1 MDVKIKKIF
10 KYIFIIVFAVLFAGS
25 VATNIRLGLSDRYFR
40 NLSEQYRTELAT
52 AVDTNTELGRKLEE
66 SRRVIEDC
74 RGTTKELGESV
85 SRNIQSARGAIEL
98 LREIREKVILLESRL
113 SDSNDDLNDNDSSA
127 PSSEVKQYG
136 KGKS

>member
-25 VATNIRLGLSDRYFR
+25 VAVSVRTCVSNRHLRELSDR
-40 NLSEQYRTELAT
+40 YRTELAAAT
-52 AVDTNTELGRKLEE
+52 ATNNELREQLTA
-66 SRRVIEDC
+66 SRGIVEDC
-74 RGTTKELGESV
+74 RREVFELGESV

-98 LREIREKVILLESRL
+98 VREIREKVILLESRL
-113 SDSNDDLNDNDSSA
+113 SDSNDDLNSNNSST
-127 PSSEVKQYG
+127 SCSEVKQYG